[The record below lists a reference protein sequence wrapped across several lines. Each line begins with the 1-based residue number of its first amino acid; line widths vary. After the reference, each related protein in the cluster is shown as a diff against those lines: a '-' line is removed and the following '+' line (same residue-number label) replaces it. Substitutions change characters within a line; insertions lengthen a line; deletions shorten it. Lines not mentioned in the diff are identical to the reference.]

1 MTVTQSQ
8 RDGRQWWLGHVLP
21 PAGPISG
28 ADGCMRPVGG
38 RCRLMVLNPRSHAVR
53 ATVTV
58 LHPDREATGFDFTI
72 AAQDI
77 SVVDLIERRVLVGGQ
92 VCGLWLTAE
101 MPVLPQLVTEY
112 CTFWQQTA
120 DAIVSVAPYAGPLI
134 DETRWVLADC
144 YQGGPPAWHEQET
157 LTLANPS
164 DEPVEAHL
172 RFVFRGRSGWAGQTV
187 RIKPRQMAVVEL
199 WRQLPTIEGRDDG
212 LPVRLIG
219 DYAIHVT
226 SDRPILPQ
234 VSRLARWRGFETVV
248 GARSELGQPLRDE
261 AAERQWI
268 LPGGLIVDR
277 GVQPRDQDCH
287 LTWALLFAHNLVDR
301 PVRVRLTFHQAD
313 GRTTQAEPFEVAAG
327 QTQLHWLHK
336 PPFRDVHVP
345 VDQPWS
351 LVLEADGPVV
361 GATTCAEFEMWS
373 GQCPG
378 AMSATHL
385 LPGPVEAVGEQWL
398 GLFEADA
405 GPGHEQKLQQI
416 FHVFNPGPRPATAV
430 LHVVGQGEN
439 AVTQT
444 LKIPVGGVTMVDS
457 DAVDGLVAGKPYA
470 VCVTADAPV
479 ATHAHWR
486 SFTRGQTPTRAM
498 AGQLGMPI
506 ALGGGGAGVRRRLH

>member
-1 MTVTQSQ
+1 MTAAQTQ
-8 RDGRQWWLGHVLP
+8 RDGRQWWLGHVVP
-21 PAGPISG
+21 PPDPAPGG
-28 ADGCMRPVGG
+28 DGCMRPARG
-38 RCRLMVLNPRSHAVR
+38 RCRLMVFNPQGRAVR
-53 ATVTV
+53 ATVTL
-58 LHPDREATGFDFTI
+58 LHPDREPTGFDLSVE
-72 AAQDI
+72 ARDI
-77 SVVDLIERRVLVGGQ
+77 VVVDLIARRMLVPAQ
-92 VCGLWLTAE
+92 ACGLWLTANE
-101 MPVLPQLVTEY
+101 PVLPQLVTEY
-112 CTFWQQTA
+112 CTLWQQTA

-172 RFVFRGRSGWAGQTV
+172 RFVLRGRSSWAGQTV

-234 VSRLARWRGFETVV
+234 ISRLARWRGFETVV
-248 GARSELGQPLRDE
+248 GARSEVGQPLREDMLRGE
-261 AAERQWI
+261 AAGRQWI
-268 LPGGLIVDR
+268 LPGGLVIDR
-277 GVQPRDQDCH
+277 GLQPRDQDCH
-287 LTWALLFAHNLVDR
+287 LTWSLLFTHNLADR
-301 PVRVRLTFHQAD
+301 PVRARLTFHQAD
-313 GRTTQAEPFEVAAG
+313 GRTSQPEPFEVAAG

-345 VDQPWS
+345 LDRPWS

-385 LPGPVEAVGEQWL
+385 LPGPVTARGEQWL
-398 GLFEADA
+398 GVFEADA
-405 GPGHEQKLQQI
+405 GPGHEQELQQI
-416 FHVFNPGPRPATAV
+416 FHVFNPGLRPATAV
-430 LHVVGQGEN
+430 LRVVGQGAAE
-439 AVTQT
+439 VTRK
-444 LKIPVGGVTMVDS
+444 LPIAAGGVGMVDS
-457 DAVDGLVAGKPYA
+457 DALGLAAGRAYT
-470 VCVTADAPV
+470 VCVTADEPV
-479 ATHAHWR
+479 VTHAHWR
-486 SFTRGQTPTRAM
+486 TFTRGLAPTRAM
-498 AGQLGMPI
+498 AGQLGLPI
-506 ALGGGGAGVRRRLH
+506 TLAGGGTGV